1 MTNRQIETSRE
12 IRLWIRDIIVP
23 SIGVGATVLWL
34 HPEIKDNIKDVG
46 DAAKK
51 ASDDIASATNK
62 ASSKSTE
69 AGNKIK
75 INWKSIAA
83 GIGNAVKKVG

>member
-34 HPEIKDNIKDVG
+34 HPEIKDNIKSKVDEVKSKFKNKF
-46 DAAKK
+46 KK
-51 ASDDIASATNK
+51 DGK
-62 ASSKSTE
+62 
-69 AGNKIK
+69 
-75 INWKSIAA
+75 
-83 GIGNAVKKVG
+83 

>member
-34 HPEIKDNIKDVG
+34 HPEIKDNIKSKIDEVKNKFKNKFKKG
-46 DAAKK
+46 DK
-51 ASDDIASATNK
+51 
-62 ASSKSTE
+62 
-69 AGNKIK
+69 
-75 INWKSIAA
+75 
-83 GIGNAVKKVG
+83 

>member
-34 HPEIKDNIKDVG
+34 NPEIKDNIKSKVDEVRSKFKMG
-46 DAAKK
+46 DK
-51 ASDDIASATNK
+51 
-62 ASSKSTE
+62 
-69 AGNKIK
+69 
-75 INWKSIAA
+75 
-83 GIGNAVKKVG
+83 

>member
-34 HPEIKDNIKDVG
+34 HPEIKDNIKSKIDEV
-46 DAAKK
+46 KSK
-51 ASDDIASATNK
+51 FNK
-62 ASSKSTE
+62 GGK
-69 AGNKIK
+69 
-75 INWKSIAA
+75 
-83 GIGNAVKKVG
+83 

>member
-34 HPEIKDNIKDVG
+34 HPEIKDNIKTKIDEVKSKLKKG
-46 DAAKK
+46 DK
-51 ASDDIASATNK
+51 
-62 ASSKSTE
+62 
-69 AGNKIK
+69 
-75 INWKSIAA
+75 
-83 GIGNAVKKVG
+83 

>member
-34 HPEIKDNIKDVG
+34 HPEIKDNIK
-46 DAAKK
+46 
-51 ASDDIASATNK
+51 
-62 ASSKSTE
+62 SKIDE
-69 AGNKIK
+69 V
-75 INWKSIAA
+75 KSKFKN
-83 GIGNAVKKVG
+83 GGK

>member
-34 HPEIKDNIKDVG
+34 HPEIKDNIKTKIDEI
-46 DAAKK
+46 KSK
-51 ASDDIASATNK
+51 FNK
-62 ASSKSTE
+62 GGK
-69 AGNKIK
+69 
-75 INWKSIAA
+75 
-83 GIGNAVKKVG
+83 

>member
-34 HPEIKDNIKDVG
+34 HPEIKDNIKSKVDEV
-46 DAAKK
+46 K
-51 ASDDIASATNK
+51 NK
-62 ASSKSTE
+62 FKSKF
-69 AGNKIK
+69 NKGGK
-75 INWKSIAA
+75 
-83 GIGNAVKKVG
+83 

>member
-34 HPEIKDNIKDVG
+34 HPEIKDNIKSKFDEVKSKFKSKFKRG
-46 DAAKK
+46 DK
-51 ASDDIASATNK
+51 
-62 ASSKSTE
+62 
-69 AGNKIK
+69 
-75 INWKSIAA
+75 
-83 GIGNAVKKVG
+83 

>member
-34 HPEIKDNIKDVG
+34 HPEIKDNIKSKIDEIKNKFKSKF
-46 DAAKK
+46 KK
-51 ASDDIASATNK
+51 DGK
-62 ASSKSTE
+62 
-69 AGNKIK
+69 
-75 INWKSIAA
+75 
-83 GIGNAVKKVG
+83 

>member
-34 HPEIKDNIKDVG
+34 HPEIKDNIK
-46 DAAKK
+46 
-51 ASDDIASATNK
+51 
-62 ASSKSTE
+62 SKIDEIKSKFKS
-69 AGNKIK
+69 KIK
-75 INWKSIAA
+75 K
-83 GIGNAVKKVG
+83 GDK

>member
-34 HPEIKDNIKDVG
+34 HPEIKDNIKSKIDEV
-46 DAAKK
+46 KSK
-51 ASDDIASATNK
+51 FNK
-62 ASSKSTE
+62 RDK
-69 AGNKIK
+69 
-75 INWKSIAA
+75 
-83 GIGNAVKKVG
+83 

>member
-34 HPEIKDNIKDVG
+34 HPEIKDNIK
-46 DAAKK
+46 
-51 ASDDIASATNK
+51 
-62 ASSKSTE
+62 SKIDE
-69 AGNKIK
+69 VKIK
-75 INWKSIAA
+75 FKNKF
-83 GIGNAVKKVG
+83 KKDGK

>member
-34 HPEIKDNIKDVG
+34 HPEIKDNIKSKIDEVKSKL
-46 DAAKK
+46 KK
-51 ASDDIASATNK
+51 
-62 ASSKSTE
+62 
-69 AGNKIK
+69 GNK
-75 INWKSIAA
+75 
-83 GIGNAVKKVG
+83 

>member
-34 HPEIKDNIKDVG
+34 HPEIKDNIKSKVDEVKNKFKSKF
-46 DAAKK
+46 KK
-51 ASDDIASATNK
+51 GGK
-62 ASSKSTE
+62 
-69 AGNKIK
+69 
-75 INWKSIAA
+75 
-83 GIGNAVKKVG
+83 

>member
-34 HPEIKDNIKDVG
+34 HPEIKDNIK
-46 DAAKK
+46 
-51 ASDDIASATNK
+51 
-62 ASSKSTE
+62 SKIDEVKS
-69 AGNKIK
+69 KIK
-75 INWKSIAA
+75 SKIKNGDK
-83 GIGNAVKKVG
+83 

>member
-34 HPEIKDNIKDVG
+34 HPEIKDNIK
-46 DAAKK
+46 
-51 ASDDIASATNK
+51 
-62 ASSKSTE
+62 SKIDE
-69 AGNKIK
+69 V
-75 INWKSIAA
+75 KS
-83 GIGNAVKKVG
+83 KF

>member
-34 HPEIKDNIKDVG
+34 HPEIKDNIKSKIDVV
-46 DAAKK
+46 KSK
-51 ASDDIASATNK
+51 FNK
-62 ASSKSTE
+62 GGK
-69 AGNKIK
+69 
-75 INWKSIAA
+75 
-83 GIGNAVKKVG
+83 

>member
-34 HPEIKDNIKDVG
+34 HPEIKDNIKYKIDEVKSKFKSKF
-46 DAAKK
+46 KK
-51 ASDDIASATNK
+51 G
-62 ASSKSTE
+62 
-69 AGNKIK
+69 GN
-75 INWKSIAA
+75 
-83 GIGNAVKKVG
+83 

>member
-34 HPEIKDNIKDVG
+34 HPEIKDNIKSKVDEVKNKFKNKF
-46 DAAKK
+46 KK
-51 ASDDIASATNK
+51 DGK
-62 ASSKSTE
+62 
-69 AGNKIK
+69 
-75 INWKSIAA
+75 
-83 GIGNAVKKVG
+83 

>member
-34 HPEIKDNIKDVG
+34 HPEIKDNIKSKIDEIKSKFKNKF
-46 DAAKK
+46 KK
-51 ASDDIASATNK
+51 GGK
-62 ASSKSTE
+62 
-69 AGNKIK
+69 
-75 INWKSIAA
+75 
-83 GIGNAVKKVG
+83 

>member
-34 HPEIKDNIKDVG
+34 HPEIKDNIKSTIDEV
-46 DAAKK
+46 
-51 ASDDIASATNK
+51 
-62 ASSKSTE
+62 KS
-69 AGNKIK
+69 KIK
-75 INWKSIAA
+75 K
-83 GIGNAVKKVG
+83 GDK

>member
-34 HPEIKDNIKDVG
+34 HPEIKDNIK
-46 DAAKK
+46 
-51 ASDDIASATNK
+51 
-62 ASSKSTE
+62 
-69 AGNKIK
+69 IK
-75 INWKSIAA
+75 IDEIKSKF
-83 GIGNAVKKVG
+83 NSKFKKGGK

>member
-34 HPEIKDNIKDVG
+34 HPEIKDNIKSKIDEIKNKFKSKFKKG
-46 DAAKK
+46 DK
-51 ASDDIASATNK
+51 
-62 ASSKSTE
+62 
-69 AGNKIK
+69 
-75 INWKSIAA
+75 
-83 GIGNAVKKVG
+83 

>member
-34 HPEIKDNIKDVG
+34 HPEIKDNIKTKIDEVKSKFNKG
-46 DAAKK
+46 DK
-51 ASDDIASATNK
+51 
-62 ASSKSTE
+62 
-69 AGNKIK
+69 
-75 INWKSIAA
+75 
-83 GIGNAVKKVG
+83 

>member
-34 HPEIKDNIKDVG
+34 HPEIKENIKTKIDEVKSKFNKG
-46 DAAKK
+46 DK
-51 ASDDIASATNK
+51 
-62 ASSKSTE
+62 
-69 AGNKIK
+69 
-75 INWKSIAA
+75 
-83 GIGNAVKKVG
+83 

>member
-34 HPEIKDNIKDVG
+34 HPEIKDNIKSKIDEVKNKFKNKF
-46 DAAKK
+46 KK
-51 ASDDIASATNK
+51 GGK
-62 ASSKSTE
+62 
-69 AGNKIK
+69 
-75 INWKSIAA
+75 
-83 GIGNAVKKVG
+83 

>member
-34 HPEIKDNIKDVG
+34 HPEIKDNIKSKVDEVKSKFKNKF
-46 DAAKK
+46 KK
-51 ASDDIASATNK
+51 GGK
-62 ASSKSTE
+62 
-69 AGNKIK
+69 
-75 INWKSIAA
+75 
-83 GIGNAVKKVG
+83 

>member
-34 HPEIKDNIKDVG
+34 HPEIKDNIK
-46 DAAKK
+46 
-51 ASDDIASATNK
+51 
-62 ASSKSTE
+62 SKIDEVKT
-69 AGNKIK
+69 KIK
-75 INWKSIAA
+75 K
-83 GIGNAVKKVG
+83 GDK

>member
-34 HPEIKDNIKDVG
+34 HPEIKDNIKFKIDEVKSKFKSKF
-46 DAAKK
+46 KK
-51 ASDDIASATNK
+51 GGK
-62 ASSKSTE
+62 
-69 AGNKIK
+69 
-75 INWKSIAA
+75 
-83 GIGNAVKKVG
+83 